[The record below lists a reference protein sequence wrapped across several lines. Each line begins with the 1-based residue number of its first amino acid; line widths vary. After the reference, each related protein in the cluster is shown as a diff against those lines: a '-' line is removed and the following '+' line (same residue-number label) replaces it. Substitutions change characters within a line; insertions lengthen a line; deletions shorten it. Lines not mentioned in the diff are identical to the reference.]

1 MYDPNISMQ
10 IEPSIRKNLK
20 ETVRYIVLEQSELAV
35 SIRRLTR
42 ILGEKYGYDFTKI
55 ATIID
60 VLLDDGLARYYVNG
74 IFLIEMY
81 AKDRGYIEID
91 DTCNMDN
98 EVNR

>member
-60 VLLDDGLARYYVNG
+60 VMLQDGLVKYYANG
-74 IFLIEMY
+74 HFLINFY
-81 AKDRGYIEID
+81 AEHRGYISIK
-91 DTCNMDN
+91 DTCKMDD
-98 EVNR
+98 EVNK